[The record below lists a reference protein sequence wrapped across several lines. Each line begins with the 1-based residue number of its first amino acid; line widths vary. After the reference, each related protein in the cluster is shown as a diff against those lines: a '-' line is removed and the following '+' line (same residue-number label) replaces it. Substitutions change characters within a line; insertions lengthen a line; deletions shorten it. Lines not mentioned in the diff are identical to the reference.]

1 MTTQGER
8 LARIETLL
16 EGLTKSVEENN
27 TQARESH
34 RDLSAEVKKL
44 REEFTADKAELAALK
59 NRGIGLLIGVGAV
72 GGAAGATLSKAWQ
85 ALFGS

>member
-16 EGLTKSVEENN
+16 EGLTASVNSNN
-27 TQARESH
+27 VQAQKANDE
-34 RDLSAEVKKL
+34 LSAEVKKL